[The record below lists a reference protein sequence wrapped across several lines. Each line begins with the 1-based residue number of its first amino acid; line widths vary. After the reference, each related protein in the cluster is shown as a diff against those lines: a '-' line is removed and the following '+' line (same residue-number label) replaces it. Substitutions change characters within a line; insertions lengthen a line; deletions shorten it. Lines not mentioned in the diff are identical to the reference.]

1 MAESQGDL
9 ATGDRILEVCG
20 QIMDGLNHEEAVSV
34 LKATPKIVQL
44 KIEKGVL
51 EKAASASPE
60 RNHVDVQVQQY
71 YISSVCVCNHVDV
84 QVYITCTVVS
94 IFSSIY
100 TYMYIMIVVLY

>member
-84 QVYITCTVVS
+84 QVYITCTVALVLVYS
-94 IFSSIY
+94 AL
-100 TYMYIMIVVLY
+100 YIHTCT